1 MGLELNDKAVE
12 KLKETPRPNGVTYRF
27 ADDND
32 REKLLAAVK
41 DSQADWLPIFE
52 ENSDAPSCLPSAV
65 TRLQAL
71 RWSRSTAECSFPTM
85 KSIV

>member
-32 REKLLAAVK
+32 REKLLVAVK
-41 DSQADWLPIFE
+41 MLRQIGYRYSRRIVTL
-52 ENSDAPSCLPSAV
+52 PSCLPSAV

-85 KSIV
+85 KSTV